1 MSADAR
7 RRQLGDFLKARRRR
21 LVRAELG
28 LGPVGGKSMGLRREE
43 VAVLSGVS
51 VTWYAWLEQ
60 GRGRQPSRHVLD
72 AIATALRLS
81 AVERAYLL
89 SLAGYLAAQPA
100 EDVIAQTSPEP
111 VLRLLDHLTDLPAY
125 VIDADWQIL
134 HWTTAFAALYP
145 NVATVAEEERNLLW
159 LIFTDPSVRELL
171 PDWEI
176 AAQHFLAEFR
186 ADAGPRLADPPL
198 ADLAQKLVEVS
209 PEFRAAWDR
218 HDVIGSTPSKRL
230 VRHPIGDLHLERHRA
245 RFSDPPAMHVVIYTP
260 QSPETRELIRQL
272 CRSFGR

>member
-1 MSADAR
+1 VSADAR
-7 RRQLGDFLKARRRR
+7 RRQLGDFLKARRGR

-28 LGPVGGKSMGLRREE
+28 LRPVAGRSTGLRREE

-60 GRGRQPSRHVLD
+60 GRGRQPSRHVLE

-81 AVERAYLL
+81 VVERSYLL
-89 SLAGYLAAQPA
+89 SLAGYLAPQPA
-100 EDVIAQTSPEP
+100 EDVIAQTPPEP

-125 VIDADWQIL
+125 VISADWQIL
-134 HWTTAFAALYP
+134 HWTAAFAALYP
-145 NVATVAEEERNLLW
+145 NVASVAEEERNLLW
-159 LIFTDPSVRELL
+159 LTFTDPAVRELL

-176 AAQHFLAEFR
+176 AAQHLLAEFR
-186 ADAGPRLADPPL
+186 ADAGPRLVDPPL
-198 ADLAQKLVEVS
+198 ADLARKLLGAS
-209 PEFRAAWDR
+209 SAFRAAWDR

-230 VRHPIGDLHLERHRA
+230 IRHPIGDLHLERHRA

-260 QSPETRELIRQL
+260 QFPETRALIRQL
-272 CRSFGR
+272 RRCFGR